1 MPWGFLVIF
10 STWFGFLCAQVS
22 SGIEILR
29 FLPGINNNQSKTRKS
44 SPLKPQPRLK
54 SCFKFGTSIA
64 DNVTKVETLCPQRHR
79 SGFDG
84 TIHGFR
90 KKFKKKLFPASLEM
104 VFPLAVQANCFE
116 TTNPTLFNFVLQ
128 SLLCLTTVT
137 QEFHRKLSLI
147 LGP

>member
-44 SPLKPQPRLK
+44 SPLKPQPRLR
-54 SCFKFGTSIA
+54 SCFKLGTSIA

-90 KKFKKKLFPASLEM
+90 KKFLKKLFPASLEM
-104 VFPLAVQANCFE
+104 VFRWQFKPTVLKQQTQHCLILFFKVYSVWPRWLKNFIANC
-116 TTNPTLFNFVLQ
+116 L
-128 SLLCLTTVT
+128 
-137 QEFHRKLSLI
+137 
-147 LGP
+147 

>member
-10 STWFGFLCAQVS
+10 STWFSFLCAQVS

-29 FLPGINNNQSKTRKS
+29 FLPGINNNQSKTCKS
-44 SPLKPQPRLK
+44 SPLKRQPRLK

-64 DNVTKVETLCPQRHR
+64 DNVTKVETLCPQRHL

-90 KKFKKKLFPASLEM
+90 KKFLKKLFPASLEM
-104 VFPLAVQANCFE
+104 LFCWLFK
-116 TTNPTLFNFVLQ
+116 PTVLKQKTQHRSILFFKVCSVWPRWLNNFVTN
-128 SLLCLTTVT
+128 CL
-137 QEFHRKLSLI
+137 
-147 LGP
+147 

>member
-1 MPWGFLVIF
+1 MPWGFLVI
-10 STWFGFLCAQVS
+10 SSIWFGFLCTQVS

-64 DNVTKVETLCPQRHR
+64 DNVTKVETLCPQRHL

-90 KKFKKKLFPASLEM
+90 KKFQKNLFPASLEM
-104 VFPLAVQANCFE
+104 LFRWLFK
-116 TTNPTLFNFVLQ
+116 PTVLKPQTQHCLILFFKVYSFWPRWLNNFVAN
-128 SLLCLTTVT
+128 SL
-137 QEFHRKLSLI
+137 
-147 LGP
+147 